1 MRHLVAQ
8 IIMSTPASDAHDSL
22 TTSIIK
28 AIAFR
33 VALAFL
39 TASVCPASATAP
51 TCTTDTRG
59 QPAGI
64 DICTGAPGSNR
75 PVPVAAPAT
84 EQPASQAPA
93 AASDQAAAARVS
105 VGKDTVTVGF
115 GWG

>member
-8 IIMSTPASDAHDSL
+8 IIMSTPGSDAHDFL
-22 TTSIIK
+22 ITSIIK

-39 TASVCPASATAP
+39 TASVCPALATAP

-59 QPAGI
+59 QPVGI
-64 DICTGAPGSNR
+64 DVCTGAPGSNR
-75 PVPVAAPAT
+75 PVPVVAPAT
-84 EQPASQAPA
+84 GQTASQAPA
-93 AASDQAAAARVS
+93 AAPDQAVAGVG